1 MSSNPKEEIRIEFP
15 EVHAYQLDKKNNH
28 LYLCL
33 YDNIMEQ
40 EYTIMF
46 DTYEFIQWVGS
57 KEIQEMKENLIKTI
71 EKI

>member
-1 MSSNPKEEIRIEFP
+1 
-15 EVHAYQLDKKNNH
+15 
-28 LYLCL
+28 LCL

-46 DTYEFIQWVGS
+46 DTYEFIQWVGN